1 MDNVFV
7 PYTYRETRAG
17 IEAVSMPSELFRERK
32 LFLIGEIDST
42 SMGVL
47 MQSLMCL
54 DGISNEP
61 IELYINSPGGDV
73 HSGLGVYRYMT
84 EQMRSPLH
92 TYCIGSC
99 ASMAVIIYLAGDER
113 YIFDGTELM
122 IHDPASI
129 SGTFEKPD
137 ALRERLGML
146 ENVKDTICRII
157 ADRTDHDIEEIAEVT
172 KKDTYF
178 GADKALEFGLS
189 TQIIGKETV

>member
-54 DGISNEP
+54 DSISDEP

-92 TYCIGSC
+92 TFCIGSC
-99 ASMAVIIYLAGDER
+99 ASMAVILYLAGDER
-113 YIFDGTELM
+113 FIYCF
-122 IHDPASI
+122 
-129 SGTFEKPD
+129 
-137 ALRERLGML
+137 
-146 ENVKDTICRII
+146 
-157 ADRTDHDIEEIAEVT
+157 
-172 KKDTYF
+172 
-178 GADKALEFGLS
+178 LS
-189 TQIIGKETV
+189 FHK